1 MAGCSKMIVLP
12 APLEKLLDEF
22 AALENVNR
30 ERLAANLIEA
40 GLSKLARYRRLK
52 CNSQVDDSV
61 RDAETIALRKYV
73 G

>member
-30 ERLAANLIEA
+30 ERLAENFIEA
-40 GLSKLARYRRLK
+40 GLSNLARYRRLK
-52 CNSQVDDSV
+52 CNSLVDDPV
-61 RDAETIALRKYV
+61 RDAETIALKKYV